1 VPATA
6 AQMEQV
12 IDLLQGI
19 RDDAAAERDKAAQ
32 ALQRTPYSGLQRFL
46 PETKEQWYVFIGLL
60 VAILTLILQGAETT
74 DKPAPPIDE
83 EKIVRE
89 INERID
95 QRLDEERARKK
106 RHQGSIAEIT
116 RCLILACA

>member
-1 VPATA
+1 VIKDLVHEVASVPATA

-32 ALQRTPYSGLQRFL
+32 ALQRTPYSGLQRFR

-60 VAILTLILQGAETT
+60 VAILTLIFKGAATT

-95 QRLDEERARKK
+95 QRLDEERAREETPP
-106 RHQGSIAEIT
+106 REH
-116 RCLILACA
+116 C